1 MLRFSK
7 SGGKYE
13 LSMQMKHQQLVYPR
27 EDSFFLYIMSWEKK
41 IGLDIGWGGRIV
53 SRKGKEG
60 KISLF
65 LN

>member
-27 EDSFFLYIMSWEKK
+27 EDSFFLYIMNWEKK
-41 IGLDIGWGGRIV
+41 IGLDIGLGAYC
-53 SRKGKEG
+53 
-60 KISLF
+60 
-65 LN
+65 